1 MDVVVNALN
10 RVQDWQQG
18 VLQRGTPYTGI
29 RSQAVRSTDLFT
41 CGWTGLVDGMPCIY
55 TVGHDK
61 VLWSLQSTS
70 KPEMLV
76 QAFLQF
82 GGIDGV
88 NQKIVNFHGAGHF
101 ASAEELALT
110 KGLPRNGFVNPGAMR
125 LIAALLDRLG
135 GQQEVYDHVVAALNN
150 RLRPTTQPF
159 FIDRDQAEPVFMGGG
174 GSGNIRIAQILDGY
188 GMLFGREPEE
198 VVETYHTVCAT
209 TGTIQTILEGFF
221 HYVDGKDVFGNF
233 VLPENDGSWELLMAA
248 IMALGSYTD
257 GVWDLARRCGGKT
270 GGSGLLISPTFAG
283 NDGMPPGLFVAA
295 SPGLGPDL
303 NPWLPMRAAEEFG
316 RITGSGVLDDRRR
329 SVRR

>member
-1 MDVVVNALN
+1 MEVVTTALD
-10 RVQDWQQG
+10 RIVSWQEE
-18 VLQRGTPYTGI
+18 VAERGTPYAGI
-29 RSQAVRSTDLFT
+29 REQAARPTTLFA
-41 CGWTGLVDGMPCIY
+41 CGWAGLVDGEPFIHA
-55 TVGHDK
+55 VGNDD

-70 KPEMLV
+70 KPELLV
-76 QAFLQF
+76 QAFLLF

-88 NQKIVNFHGAGHF
+88 NQKLVNFHGAGHF

-110 KGLPRNGFVNPGAMR
+110 NGLPRNGFVNPGAMR
-125 LIAALLDRLG
+125 VVAALLDRLG
-135 GQQEVYDHVVAALNN
+135 DQQQVYGHVVAALNS

-159 FIDRDQAEPVFMGGG
+159 FIDHDQAEPVFMEEG

-188 GMLFGREPEE
+188 GMLFDREPEE

-209 TGTIQTILEGFF
+209 TGTVQTILEGFF

-257 GVWDLARRCGGKT
+257 GVMDLARRCGGKT
-270 GGSGLLISPTFAG
+270 GGSGLLINPTFAG
-283 NDGMPPGLFVAA
+283 THGVPPGLFVAA

-303 NPWLPMRAAEEFG
+303 NPLLSMRAAEEFG
-316 RITGSGVLDDRRR
+316 RLTQTGVLDDRRR
-329 SVRR
+329 CVRR